1 MNNVRE
7 IFKNLPILNISV
19 VILST
24 LLITGLASLYN
35 FSFNQSVALTVFAFK
50 TAAALMFWRYRL
62 PFATFGLALL
72 FLFGVLDVP
81 HMVEFASLDIVLFLI
96 GMMIIIG
103 FLEEKGFF
111 EYLSQGFLKLAGQDG
126 KRIVIV
132 IMIFSAVSA
141 ALIDEVTS
149 ILISVSLI
157 LRITGKCKISA
168 IPLVLMSVFAT
179 NIGSAATVVGNPVG
193 VLIAFRGGL
202 TFLDFIRWST
212 PICIIALLV
221 TILICLKY
229 YSNYISKLDNSLKYE
244 KEIFSKSTEEESI
257 NPKDL
262 TVSWIIFVI
271 TLILLILHH
280 PLEELFHLEKN
291 TLLLGIPLLMA
302 SIVLWL
308 EPQKAKHLV
317 ERRVDWWTLLFF
329 IMLFAS
335 VGTLQYVGVI
345 DILAK
350 GLINVAGHDLLTLTA
365 LFIPVIGLLS
375 ALLDNVL
382 AVATFSPIVIEIGSA
397 GINNFPLWWIML
409 HSACFIGNLTVI
421 GSTANIVAAGLCER
435 KGERLSLLEWVK
447 IGALVSLPTI
457 LVSFVLIY
465 FQLFV

>member
-1 MNNVRE
+1 MARANE
-7 IFKNLPILNISV
+7 IFKKLPILNVTV

-24 LLITGLASLYN
+24 LFIAGLASLFN
-35 FSFNQSVALTVFAFK
+35 FSFNQNVALTIFSFK

-111 EYLSQGFLKLAGQDG
+111 EYLSLGFLKFAGLEG
-126 KRIVIV
+126 KRIVV
-132 IMIFSAVSA
+132 AIMVFSALSA

-149 ILISVSLI
+149 ILIMVSLI
-157 LRITGKCKISA
+157 FRIASKCKIST
-168 IPLVLMSVFAT
+168 IPLILMSVFAT

-202 TFLDFIRWST
+202 SFLDFIRWST

-221 TILICLKY
+221 IILICFKY
-229 YSNYISKLDNSLKYE
+229 FSKYISKLDSSLKYE
-244 KEIFSKSTEEESI
+244 KEIFSKPSEEYSMT
-257 NPKDL
+257 PRDL
-262 TVSWIIFVI
+262 IVSWLIFLI
-271 TLILLILHH
+271 TLGLLILHH
-280 PLEELFHLEKN
+280 PLEEFFHLKKN

-302 SIVLWL
+302 SIVLVL
-308 EPQKAKHLV
+308 EPQKAKYLV

-350 GLINVAGHDLLTLTA
+350 GLINLAGNNLLTLA
-365 LFIPVIGLLS
+365 LLFIPVIGLLS
-375 ALLDNVL
+375 AMLDNVL
-382 AVATFSPIVIEIGSA
+382 VVATFSPVVIEIGA
-397 GINNFPLWWIML
+397 IGINNFPLWWIML

-421 GSTANIVAAGLCER
+421 GSTANIVAAGACER
-435 KGERLSLLEWVK
+435 KGDHISLLEWVK
-447 IGALVSLPTI
+447 IGALVSVPTI
-457 LVSFVLIY
+457 LVSFILIY
-465 FQLFV
+465 VQLIM